1 MGIDFHAEFRDIP
14 GLEKLIGKE
23 VFVEVGTTNKSSCY
37 QNEESVNEDR
47 PITIR
52 TYKNKLVNL
61 GKHGIFLENKEK
73 DKNANP
79 KDSMILHVDEG
90 FVRIPAPRA
99 KTYLPF
105 LDAECIDS
113 GKKQDITY
121 TGILSIKHE
130 NNVIFK
136 RKTLC

>member
-1 MGIDFHAEFRDIP
+1 MGIDFHAEIKSIP

-23 VFVEVGTTNKSSCY
+23 VFVEVGTTNKRTSY
-37 QNEESVNEDR
+37 EDGE
-47 PITIR
+47 PVECKPTKIR

-61 GKHGIFLENKEK
+61 GKHGIFLENNKK

-79 KDSMILHVDEG
+79 KDTMILHVDEG
-90 FVRIPAPRA
+90 FVRIPAPKA

-105 LDAECIDS
+105 LDAECVYND
-113 GKKQDITY
+113 KKKDITY